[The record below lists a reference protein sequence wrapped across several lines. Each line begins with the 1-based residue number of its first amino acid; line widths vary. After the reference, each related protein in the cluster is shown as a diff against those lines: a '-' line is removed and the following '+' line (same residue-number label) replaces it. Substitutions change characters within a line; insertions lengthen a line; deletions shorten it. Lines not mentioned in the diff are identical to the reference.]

1 MNIVTEFELLNF
13 IKKHLEEDYAK
24 SSKLE
29 IKNTTMI
36 DSDILI
42 EADVIK

>member
-1 MNIVTEFELLNF
+1 MFTGIV
-13 IKKHLEEDYAK
+13 EEVGIEKLSEAT
-24 SSKLE
+24 KLE

>member
-1 MNIVTEFELLNF
+1 MTIN
-13 IKKHLEEDYAK
+13 KKMEAT
-24 SSKLE
+24 KLE

>member
-1 MNIVTEFELLNF
+1 MLLV
-13 IKKHLEEDYAK
+13 LSQDVEEKLSEAT
-24 SSKLE
+24 KLE